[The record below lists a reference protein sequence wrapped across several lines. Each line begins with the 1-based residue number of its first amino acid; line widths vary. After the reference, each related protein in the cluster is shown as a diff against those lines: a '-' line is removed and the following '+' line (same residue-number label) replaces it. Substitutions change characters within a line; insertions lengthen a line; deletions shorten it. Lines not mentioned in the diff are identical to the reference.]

1 MYLHRQTGAGMQ
13 REGDVMKE
21 LLLLFEQT
29 ENCMKKLRE
38 EIRSLEVMYPSDEE
52 DVVSCSLRMEEELAE
67 LRRNTVR
74 MKVLLYGML
83 QNMSQAV

>member
-1 MYLHRQTGAGMQ
+1 
-13 REGDVMKE
+13 MKE

-29 ENCMKKLRE
+29 EICMKKLRE

-83 QNMSQAV
+83 QHMSQAV

>member
-1 MYLHRQTGAGMQ
+1 
-13 REGDVMKE
+13 MKE
-21 LLLLFEQT
+21 LFLIFEQT
-29 ENCMKKLRE
+29 DVCMKKLRE

-83 QNMSQAV
+83 QHMSQAV

>member
-1 MYLHRQTGAGMQ
+1 
-13 REGDVMKE
+13 
-21 LLLLFEQT
+21 
-29 ENCMKKLRE
+29 MKKLRE
-38 EIRSLEVMYPSDEE
+38 EIRSLEAMYPSDEE

-83 QNMSQAV
+83 QHMSQAV

>member
-1 MYLHRQTGAGMQ
+1 MYEKTGA
-13 REGDVMKE
+13 R
-21 LLLLFEQT
+21 
-29 ENCMKKLRE
+29 KKP
-38 EIRSLEVMYPSDEE
+38 IPKGAMYPSDEE

-83 QNMSQAV
+83 LYGSGRFNMS

>member
-1 MYLHRQTGAGMQ
+1 
-13 REGDVMKE
+13 MKE

-29 ENCMKKLRE
+29 EKCMKKLRE
-38 EIRSLEVMYPSDEE
+38 EIRSLEAMYPSDEE
-52 DVVSCSLRMEEELAE
+52 DVASCSLRMEEELAE

-83 QNMSQAV
+83 QHMSQAV